1 MTRLLCQKYRELL
14 GFPETRLV
22 TQRCSYLIMLWLVL
36 WLALCWRS
44 LGYGGGRALCGQMGC
59 RKSLVIAANVA
70 EFGDEES
77 SPVASPL
84 TDEAAKKTHGYEG
97 DFRIG
102 DTVRVKSSC
111 KIYSV
116 KQFADQGFDP
126 KGFEGVVSALVLYGR
141 KYKSLCS
148 AITPVKVEFQPTSN
162 GIPVGMF
169 DRKWIAHFAG
179 DELELIKRV

>member
-1 MTRLLCQKYRELL
+1 MLVMLC
-14 GFPETRLV
+14 
-22 TQRCSYLIMLWLVL
+22 LVL
-36 WLALCWRS
+36 CLVLCWRS
-44 LGYGGGRALCGQMGC
+44 LGYGGSRALSAQVGY
-59 RKSLVIAANVA
+59 RKSLVNAVNIA
-70 EFGDEES
+70 EFGEEES
-77 SPVASPL
+77 SPVESPL

-102 DTVRVKSSC
+102 DIVRVKNSC

-116 KQFADQGFDP
+116 KQYADKGFDP

-162 GIPVGMF
+162 GIPDGMF
-169 DRKWIAHFAG
+169 DRKWNAHFAG
-179 DELELIKRV
+179 DELELIKRA